1 LQPKIKLPSH
11 IKFAV
16 KMSATSKPTVYIE
29 TSVISYLTN
38 RPSRDAIVLGR
49 QLFTRQWW
57 DDHSSNFQLVVS
69 DFVVDEAS
77 DGHPEA
83 VARRLEALRNLKLID
98 NKAPEI
104 ESLANSLIRE
114 NALPSNAK
122 LDALHIATCAYHAL
136 DYLASWNFS
145 HIVNAQQLSKIE
157 ATCAGNGY
165 PASRLVTLDQL
176 I

>member
-1 LQPKIKLPSH
+1 MNSP
-11 IKFAV
+11 
-16 KMSATSKPTVYIE
+16 ATIDKPTVYVE

-49 QLFTRQWW
+49 QLLTRQWW
-57 DDHSSNFQLVVS
+57 DERRSNYRLLVS
-69 DFVVDEAS
+69 DFVVDEVS

-83 VARRLEALRNLKLID
+83 VARRLEALHTMQFID

-104 ESLANSLIRE
+104 EALANTLIAE
-114 NALPSNAK
+114 KALPANAK
-122 LDALHIATCAYHAL
+122 LDALHIATCAYHAVS
-136 DYLASWNFS
+136 YLVSWNFS
-145 HIVNAQQLSKIE
+145 HIVNAQQLGKIE
-157 ATCAGNGY
+157 DICRANRY